1 MKITKRRLRRII
13 KEEKKNILCEVEQ
26 HIVLSAWDQAIQSVE
41 AVEEEL
47 YGLVDPD
54 AVEGGTR
61 MGEPTQ
67 TFGDKMGAQLAAA
80 IVELNQAFEALEI
93 HFDDEAGR
101 NPGGSIG

>member
-1 MKITKRRLRRII
+1 MRVTRRQLKHII
-13 KEEKKNILCEVEQ
+13 KEEKKNILCEAEQ
-26 HIVLSAWDQAIQSVE
+26 HVLLSAWDQAIGKVE

-61 MGEPTQ
+61 MGMPNQ
-67 TFGDKMGAQLAAA
+67 TFGDQMAAQLAAA
-80 IVELNQAFEALEI
+80 ILELNQAFKALEL
-93 HFDDEAGR
+93 HFDEEAGR

>member
-1 MKITKRRLRRII
+1 MKITKRQIKRII
-13 KEEKKNILCEVEQ
+13 KEEKKNILCEAEQ
-26 HIVLSAWDQAIQSVE
+26 HVLLSAWDQAIGKVE

-61 MGEPTQ
+61 MGEPNQ
-67 TFGDKMGAQLAAA
+67 TFGDQMAVQLAAA
-80 IVELNQAFEALEI
+80 IVELNQAFEALEL